1 MEENKAAQREGGKEG
16 TQEQTK
22 AGLKVKEIPV
32 SWDAASLAHSPL
44 TMRQGWGPWLWGE
57 GGLAPRQQD

>member
-44 TMRQGWGPWLWGE
+44 TMRQGWGPWL
-57 GGLAPRQQD
+57 